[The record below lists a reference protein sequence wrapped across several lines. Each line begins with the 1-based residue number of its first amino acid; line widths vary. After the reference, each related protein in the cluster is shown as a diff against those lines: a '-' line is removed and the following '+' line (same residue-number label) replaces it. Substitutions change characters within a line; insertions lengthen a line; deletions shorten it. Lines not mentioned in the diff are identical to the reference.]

1 MPNSRSD
8 PRYSG
13 RAGSPPP
20 SSQPRRGGLSARRWG
35 HLLRGRLRRARPG
48 YDDKERPSE
57 TSEIETGGLANE
69 KEHTHHY
76 QQDAEPDEDPAQTLV
91 ATLVVHAFSP
101 LVVFSFP

>member
-1 MPNSRSD
+1 VIHGILVEQDHPHHRH
-8 PRYSG
+8 G
-13 RAGSPPP
+13 RAE
-20 SSQPRRGGLSARRWG
+20 GGYPLAGGTTCCEADSGERESG
-35 HLLRGRLRRARPG
+35 
-48 YDDKERPSE
+48 DDNEERPSE